1 MNSAPHTNY
10 KGIAREKLLGRYST
24 IIGAILIMQLI
35 LFGVSYITDRVVDG
49 STTIGILIYLAI
61 AVITGLIS
69 AVFTVGELTMYMRL
83 VGGEPIS
90 IWNIFSGFTGQPD
103 KAIILQFK
111 IAVRCFLLLIPAGV
125 IFAVL
130 YAMGGVS
137 IVNGGD
143 ISMGPNANDPVCR
156 ILIIMCIAAIILGI
170 IGCIYVRMRYAQVF
184 YMLIDHPEYSSGEIM
199 GKSSELMKGHMRTY
213 LYINLSFI
221 PIMLLGIL
229 SMGVGLMY
237 IQPYRGVTLT
247 EFYMALVSGELNRGR
262 NIDVVIDDKESIMG

>member
-24 IIGAILIMQLI
+24 VIGAILVMQLI
-35 LFGVSYITDRVVDG
+35 LFAVSYITDKVVDG
-49 STTIGILIYLAI
+49 STAVGMVTYIAI
-61 AVITGLIS
+61 VFITGLIG

-83 VGGEPIS
+83 ACGDPIS

-103 KAIILQFK
+103 KAIIIQFK
-111 IAVRCFLLLIPAGV
+111 IVLRCLLCLVPAGAV
-125 IFAVL
+125 FAVL

-137 IVNGGD
+137 IVNGTD
-143 ISMGPNANDPVCR
+143 MAMGPNAGDTVCR
-156 ILIIMCIAAIILGI
+156 ALIVVCVAVFVLGL
-170 IGCIYVRMRYAQVF
+170 IGCIFVRMQYSQVF
-184 YMLIDHPEYSSGEIM
+184 YMLIDHPEYGSGEIM
-199 GKSSELMKGHMRTY
+199 DKGRELMKGHMWTY

-221 PIMLLGIL
+221 PIVLLGIL
-229 SMGVGLMY
+229 SLGVGLMY

-262 NIDVVIDDKESIMG
+262 NIDIMVRD